1 MLSTI
6 TSKGQVTIPK
16 PLRDQLN
23 LTPHDKVDFS
33 INGDQIILRPVKTL
47 RDLRGC
53 IRGKG
58 DPEAERSAAKKA
70 VAGRVMDEMS

>member
-6 TSKGQVTIPK
+6 TTKGQVTIPK
-16 PLRDQLN
+16 PLRDRFN
-23 LTPHDKVDFS
+23 LRPHDKVDFS

-53 IRGKG
+53 VQGG
-58 DPEAERSAAKKA
+58 GAPEAERLTAKKA
-70 VAGRVMDEMS
+70 VAQRVMDEMS